1 MNDMTS
7 RGLYIQTMGCQM
19 NVYDSG
25 RIAAL
30 MSPLGFHAA
39 EAAEE
44 ADLIVVN
51 TCAIR
56 EKAEQKAFSL
66 LGRLAEIKRRR
77 PEVVIAAGGCVAQR
91 AGKEILR
98 RAPCVDIVFGT
109 HAVARLPQMVR
120 DVEDRRCRVVDVEMG
135 DRYEECEL
143 PGGFGADGGVSRFV
157 TIMQGCD
164 NFCTYCVVPFARG
177 REASRRPERILAEV
191 RTLVENGVREVT
203 LLGQNVNSY
212 GRKEGLPGFP
222 ELLARVAAVP
232 GLERVRFTTSHPKDL
247 SPALA
252 DAFGALE
259 GLCPHLHLP
268 VQSGSDRVLK
278 RMNRR
283 YTRDDYL
290 EKVRWLRAAR
300 PDINLTT
307 DIIVGFPGETEADFQ
322 ATLELVREVDFGGLF
337 AFVYSDRPGAPA
349 ARFGD
354 KVPESEGRARLQTLL
369 SLQEAATRRKN
380 EALVGTRVNVL
391 VEGRGRP
398 APGGDG
404 ERPWTGRTP
413 GNAIVHMPFL
423 LEGPW
428 ADRDLMGE
436 TVPVQ
441 VETAL
446 AHSLQGRPRVL
457 TKGDACHAA

>member
-1 MNDMTS
+1 
-7 RGLYIQTMGCQM
+7 MGCQM

-30 MSPLGFHAA
+30 MSPLGYHAVETA
-39 EAAEE
+39 ED

-77 PEVVIAAGGCVAQR
+77 PEAIIAAGGCVAQR

-109 HAVARLPQMVR
+109 HAAVRLPRMVA
-120 DVEDRRCRVVDVEMG
+120 DVAERRCRVVDVEMG

-143 PGGFGADGGVSRFV
+143 PAGFGGGGAVSRFV

-164 NFCTYCVVPFARG
+164 NFCTYCVVPFVRG
-177 REASRRPERILAEV
+177 REASRRPEHILAEV
-191 RTLVENGVREVT
+191 RALAENGVREVT

-222 ELLARVAAVP
+222 ELLRRVAAVP
-232 GLERVRFTTSHPKDL
+232 GLERLRFTTSHPKDL

-252 DAFGALE
+252 EAFGELKT
-259 GLCPHLHLP
+259 LCPHLHLP
-268 VQSGSDRVLK
+268 VQSGSDGVLG

-283 YTRDDYL
+283 YTREDYL

-300 PDINLTT
+300 PDVNLTT
-307 DIIVGFPGETEADFQ
+307 DVIVGFPGETEADFE
-322 ATLELVREVDFGGLF
+322 ATLELVREVNFGGLF
-337 AFVYSDRPGAPA
+337 AFVYSDRPGVPA
-349 ARFGD
+349 ARFAE
-354 KVPESEGRARLQTLL
+354 KVPAAEGRARLQRLL
-369 SLQEAATRRKN
+369 SLQEGATRKKN
-380 EALVGTRVNVL
+380 EAAVGAVRSVL
-391 VEGRGRP
+391 VEGRGR
-398 APGGDG
+398 AASGANDGD
-404 ERPWTGRTP
+404 RPWTGRTP
-413 GNAIVHMPFL
+413 DNTIVHIPSPQD
-423 LEGPW
+423 GPW
-428 ADRDLMGE
+428 AGRDLTGE
-436 TVPVQ
+436 VVPVR

-446 AHSLQGRPRVL
+446 AHSLQGRACVP
-457 TKGDACHAA
+457 TKGEACHAA

>member
-1 MNDMTS
+1 MNDMAS

-30 MSPLGFHAA
+30 MAPQGYHAVDRA
-39 EAAEE
+39 DA

-77 PEVVIAAGGCVAQR
+77 PEVIIAAGGCVAQQ

-98 RAPCVDIVFGT
+98 RAACVDIVFGT
-109 HAVARLPQMVR
+109 HAVARLPRMVA
-120 DVEDRRCRVVDVEMG
+120 DVAARRCRVVDVEMG
-135 DRYEECEL
+135 DRYEECDL
-143 PGGFGADGGVSRFV
+143 PKGFGADGAVSRFV

-164 NFCTYCVVPFARG
+164 NFCTYCVVPFVRG
-177 REASRRPERILAEV
+177 REASRTPDHILAEI
-191 RTLVENGVREVT
+191 RTLVGNGVREVT

-222 ELLARVAAVP
+222 ELLRRVAAVP
-232 GLERVRFTTSHPKDL
+232 GLERLRFTTSHPKDL
-247 SPALA
+247 SPELA
-252 DAFGALE
+252 AAFGALAP
-259 GLCPHLHLP
+259 LCPHLHLP

-283 YTRDDYL
+283 YTREAYL
-290 EKVRWLRAAR
+290 EKVGWLREAR

-307 DIIVGFPGETEADFQ
+307 DIIVGFPGETEADFE
-322 ATLELVREVDFGGLF
+322 ATLDLARTVGFGGLF
-337 AFVYSDRPGAPA
+337 AFVYSDRPEAPA
-349 ARFGD
+349 ARFAD
-354 KVPESEGRARLQTLL
+354 KVPAAEGRARLQRLL
-369 SLQEAATRRKN
+369 ALQEDATRRKN
-380 EALVGTRVNVL
+380 EAAVGQVRPVL
-391 VEGRGRP
+391 VEGRGKPP
-398 APGGDG
+398 AGGADP
-404 ERPWTGRTP
+404 PWTGRTP
-413 GNAIVHMPFL
+413 DNTIVHFSAAD
-423 LEGPW
+423 GPW
-428 ADRDLMGE
+428 AGRDLTGR
-436 TVPVQ
+436 TVPVR

-446 AHSLQGRPRVL
+446 AHSLQGRPCLL